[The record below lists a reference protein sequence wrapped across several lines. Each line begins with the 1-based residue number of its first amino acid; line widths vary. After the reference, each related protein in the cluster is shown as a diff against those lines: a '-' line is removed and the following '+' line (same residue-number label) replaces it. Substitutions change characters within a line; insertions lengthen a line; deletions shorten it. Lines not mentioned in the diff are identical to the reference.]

1 MTNAINSENNST
13 PTTTGITADST
24 FAAID
29 LGSNSFHMAVASTS
43 ESHLQMIDKL
53 REPVR
58 LGAGLDKQN
67 NITAKTM
74 KQALD
79 CLSMFSQR
87 LKDVPHSQIR
97 AVGTNTLR
105 RARNADEFNAAALE
119 LLGLPIEIISGRE
132 EARLIFGGVTYGV
145 RDKKNRLVIDIGGGS
160 TEFIAGTGTDAHIME
175 STHMGCVSANTKWFS
190 GELKAGKKLGKQF
203 AKAIAAGRLEADA
216 IVSQYFCLLYTSPS
230 PRD

>member
-1 MTNAINSENNST
+1 LIA
-13 PTTTGITADST
+13 
-24 FAAID
+24 
-29 LGSNSFHMAVASTS
+29 
-43 ESHLQMIDKL
+43 
-53 REPVR
+53 
-58 LGAGLDKQN
+58 
-67 NITAKTM
+67 
-74 KQALD
+74 
-79 CLSMFSQR
+79 
-87 LKDVPHSQIR
+87 
-97 AVGTNTLR
+97 
-105 RARNADEFNAAALE
+105 ADEFNAAALE

-216 IVSQYFCLLYTSPS
+216 IVLKHKWDLCIGSSGTIKATEKILQAFHPDEDGISHERLDSLIEKIIKKGPEVLKEIDTISDDRRVVILGGLS
-230 PRD
+230 VLNW